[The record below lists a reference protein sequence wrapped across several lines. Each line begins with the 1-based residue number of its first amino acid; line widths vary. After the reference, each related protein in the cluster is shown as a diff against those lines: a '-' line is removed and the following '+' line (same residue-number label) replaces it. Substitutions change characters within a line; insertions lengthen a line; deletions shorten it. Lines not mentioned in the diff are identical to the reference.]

1 MALKIWWP
9 RTFHHGFENM
19 VPVICIA
26 SFPGLFKN
34 STFQTS
40 LGMRLVMS
48 STSMSRHS
56 TQAISLVPRPRPA
69 FHFFSILQVKKSWVG
84 PGNEATQAT

>member
-9 RTFHHGFENM
+9 RIFHHGFENM

-26 SFPGLFKN
+26 SFPGPFKN

-48 STSMSRHS
+48 STEYVQTLNTSYKPCS
-56 TQAISLVPRPRPA
+56 QAPPSFPFL
-69 FHFFSILQVKKSWVG
+69 FHTPSEEKLGGAW
-84 PGNEATQAT
+84 E